1 MIHVSFSSMRTFVEF
16 DLRHVL
22 EFFGFPPNILIILI
36 SI

>member
-1 MIHVSFSSMRTFVEF
+1 MVHVSFSSMRTFVEF

-22 EFFGFPPNILIILI
+22 EFCGFAPNILIIVI